1 MTSNFMSFFN
11 IFCLHQTST
20 KPKHHHSH
28 NATDIGILYS
38 KPIDLANTREPSTL
52 ILQKNIYKMICNIQP
67 VFFESSFKNRKTYV
81 KKTTVEENNVI
92 SFIKKKSHSCWD
104 FSENYK
110 NHAKKMASDQTPNK
124 EPTFFKTPDLI
135 ENFALRFL
143 GNFTL
148 IYNYSNDRNI
158 FDDLNELVLTS
169 FFLLFSTIHYFIY

>member
-11 IFCLHQTST
+11 IFCLHQTSA
-20 KPKHHHSH
+20 KPKHHHSY
-28 NATDIGILYS
+28 NATDIGILHS

-67 VFFESSFKNRKTYV
+67 IFFESSFKNRKTYV
-81 KKTTVEENNVI
+81 KKTTVEENTVI
-92 SFIKKKSHSCWD
+92 SFVEKKTQSCWD
-104 FSENYK
+104 FSEKYK
-110 NHAKKMASDQTPNK
+110 NHSKKMASDQTPNK

-135 ENFALRFL
+135 ENFASRFL

-158 FDDLNELVLTS
+158 FDDLNEQVLSS
-169 FFLLFSTIHYFIY
+169 FFIL